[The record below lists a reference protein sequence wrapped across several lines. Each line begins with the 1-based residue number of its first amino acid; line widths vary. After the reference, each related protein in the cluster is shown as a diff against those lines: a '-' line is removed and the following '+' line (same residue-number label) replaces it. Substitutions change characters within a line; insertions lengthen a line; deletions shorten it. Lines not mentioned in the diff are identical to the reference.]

1 MCVPNIK
8 SLTGKDTRHVT
19 VELLCGEKYDV
30 ICEVGT
36 SGRDLFDAVAT
47 QLALPEPYLFG
58 LTYLQDSESYFIDP
72 DQKLSKVA
80 PAAWKDANKHS
91 QAPPFAVY
99 LRVKFYVDD
108 VSIIRHASSRHY
120 FYLQARRDVLED
132 KLSCSQE
139 QALQLAGLAMQV
151 TT

>member
-1 MCVPNIK
+1 MN
-8 SLTGKDTRHVT
+8 

-30 ICEVGT
+30 ICEVNT

-58 LTYLQDSESYFIDP
+58 LTYLQDSESYFIDA

-80 PAAWKDANKHS
+80 PGVWKDPGKHL
-91 QAPPFAVY
+91 QAPPFATY

-108 VSIIRHASSRHY
+108 VSLLRHVSSRHY

-132 KLSCSQE
+132 KLDCSQE

-151 TT
+151 RTCDVTRGICSCCTVF